1 MGIVHAIILGI
12 VQGLTE
18 YLPVSSDA
26 HVRLTMLALGLS
38 DKGGAAFTAMI
49 HFGTIL
55 AVLIYFWKDIA
66 TAVGAWAKSLSGKEN
81 KNSPEA
87 RLGWAVFWGTI
98 PVVIAALIL
107 KKPVETTFRSLYFI
121 AFAFIGMGMVMF
133 AMDRFGKANRKTE
146 SVTVLDGILVGAW
159 QIFALIPGMSRSGS
173 TIAGAQAR
181 GFDRASAAKL
191 SFLVAIPTITGAGL
205 FEAYHSR
212 KELGHGLLV
221 PVIVGNIVSFVVGY
235 AAISFLMNFIRKN
248 GIGVFVIY
256 RVVLGVVL
264 IVLMMTGRLDPN
276 AGADEDVAK
285 TPAVAASVR

>member
-26 HVRLTMLALGLS
+26 HVRLTMILLGMS

-55 AVLIYFWKDIA
+55 AVLLYFWKDIV
-66 TAVGAWAKSLSGKEN
+66 TAIRAWARSLTGKEN

-107 KKPVETTFRSLYFI
+107 KKPVETTFRSIYFI
-121 AFAFIGMGMVMF
+121 AFAFIGMGLVMF
-133 AMDRFGKANRKTE
+133 AMDRFGRANRKME

-173 TIAGAQAR
+173 TIAGAQSR
-181 GFDRASAAKL
+181 GFDRSSAAKF

-212 KELGHGLLV
+212 KELSHGLLM
-221 PVIVGNIVSFVVGY
+221 PVVVGNIVSFVVGY
-235 AAISFLMNFIRKN
+235 AAITFLMGFIRKN
-248 GIGVFVIY
+248 GVGLFVIY
-256 RVVLGVVL
+256 RIILGVLL
-264 IVLMMTGRLDPN
+264 IGLMTTGHLDPN
-276 AGADEDVAK
+276 AGADEDAPK
-285 TPAVAASVR
+285 TPAVTTTAP